1 MALNLTS
8 SLQFEINK
16 LSIITKSGE
25 EIDIRNIFE
34 EINLFDNIFMP
45 YVYGKIAI
53 VDALG
58 LLQRIV
64 FDGSEVIKIQIGKTK
79 EDIIFERNFR
89 IFRISDRKTL
99 TQNSEVYT
107 LHFVTDEYILSLQ
120 KKINRTYFGTYTKMV
135 SAIVKEYL
143 YVDSLVADNTSGNK
157 QVTIPNLSPM
167 DAILWISKRS
177 VDSKKVPNFLFFENR
192 NGYNFVNLSTLFSLD
207 PIAQFNFTPKNV
219 EDIGEETLGIRNME
233 VMSQFNFADSV
244 ESGIYAGTFIGFDP
258 ITRTSINKQ
267 VSFLDHYGRMQQSN
281 DVPNVGAVSNKD
293 RKTNFEMF
301 NSRKTLYTFDTL
313 RGQSNYIKKNYP
325 ASITTTD
332 DTFNYNFERKAIF
345 KTFLNTR
352 VRLTVP
358 GNFNVSAGFN
368 IFLNAID
375 RSSKNGDNEDKS
387 LSGKYTIIGT
397 RHIITNNKHETV
409 FDVATN
415 STKQDAYYKSS
426 NAQTEALN
434 YA

>member
-1 MALNLTS
+1 MALNLTN

-34 EINLFDNIFMP
+34 EMNLFDNIFMP

-58 LLQRIV
+58 LLSKIL
-64 FDGSEVIKIQIGKTK
+64 FDGSEVLKIEIGKTK

-89 IFRISDRKTL
+89 IFKISDRKLL
-99 TQNSEVYT
+99 TQNSEVYV

-120 KKINRTYFGTYTKMV
+120 KKINRTYFGTYTNIV
-135 SAIVKEYL
+135 ASIVKEHL
-143 YVDSLVADNTSGNK
+143 YVNQLTADTTFGNK

-167 DAILWISKRS
+167 DAILWISQRS
-177 VDSKKVPNFLFFENR
+177 VDSKKVPNFIFFENR
-192 NGYNFVNLSTLFSLD
+192 LGFNFINLSTLFALE
-207 PIAQFNFTPKNV
+207 PIAEFNFTPKNMV
-219 EDIGEETLGIRNME
+219 DIGEETLGVRNME
-233 VMSQFNFADSV
+233 VLSQFNFADSIQ
-244 ESGIYAGTFIGFDP
+244 SGIYAGTFIGFDP
-258 ITRTSINKQ
+258 ITRTNVKKE
-267 VSFLDHYGRMQQSN
+267 VSFLDHYGRVQQSN
-281 DVPNVGAVSNKD
+281 ESPNVGVVSNKD
-293 RKTNFEMF
+293 RKTNFDMY
-301 NSRKTLYTFDTL
+301 NSRKTLFTFDTL

-325 ASITTTD
+325 ASISTTD
-332 DTFNYNFERKAIF
+332 DTFNYTFERRAIF

-358 GNFNVSAGFN
+358 GNFNVSSGFN
-368 IFLNAID
+368 VLLNAID
-375 RSSKNGDNEDKS
+375 RASKTDDNEDKT

-397 RHIITNNKHETV
+397 RHIITNQKHETV
-409 FDVATN
+409 FDIATN
-415 STKQDAYYKSS
+415 STKQSSYYKS
-426 NAQTEALN
+426 NIVQTEALN